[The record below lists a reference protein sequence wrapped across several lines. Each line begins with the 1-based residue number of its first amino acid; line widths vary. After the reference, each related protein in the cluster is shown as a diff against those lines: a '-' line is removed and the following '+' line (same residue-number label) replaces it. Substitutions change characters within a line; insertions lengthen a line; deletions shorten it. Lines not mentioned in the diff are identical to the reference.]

1 MHGRRSQWGECADF
15 LMMPVAMEARTSDG
29 LLSLVLVGEATSA
42 SAHWGVE
49 GSFSMHTE
57 APYAC
62 SGIRSRPDS

>member
-1 MHGRRSQWGECADF
+1 
-15 LMMPVAMEARTSDG
+15 MMPVAMEARTSDG